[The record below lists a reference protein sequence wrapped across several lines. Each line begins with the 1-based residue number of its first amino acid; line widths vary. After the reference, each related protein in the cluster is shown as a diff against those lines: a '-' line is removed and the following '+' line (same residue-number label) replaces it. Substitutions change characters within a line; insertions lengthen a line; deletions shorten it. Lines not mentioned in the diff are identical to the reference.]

1 MYVALTMS
9 KMKKILFG
17 FRIDNSHALSIRF
30 LEEARM
36 VLLFVSAPVRPKRVQ
51 GPGNGLVSVY
61 WMNKG
66 MNSEII

>member
-1 MYVALTMS
+1 MHVALTIS
-9 KMKKILFG
+9 KEKKILFG
-17 FRIDNSHALSIRF
+17 LRIANSHALEYKL

-61 WMNKG
+61 
-66 MNSEII
+66 